1 MNCEAPR
8 HPEGCVGAVVAFH
21 GVPLCEAHV
30 AAFGACTGPWRTP
43 AGAREWLEGMANV
56 VRARGAFE
64 QVGVPLEDPSADK
77 KAFLPWVP
85 HGHSSGF
92 AWIGGSPAW
101 DSSDGR
107 YRVANSLA
115 ASSKKNTGAKKIE
128 KEPEN
133 TGKTNKN
140 FWHWEKFKKKK
151 KG

>member
-8 HPEGCVGAVVAFH
+8 HPEGCAGAVVAFH

-56 VRARGAFE
+56 VRARGALE
-64 QVGVPLEDPSADK
+64 RAGVPLEDPSADK
-77 KAFLPWVP
+77 KTFLPWVP
-85 HGHSSGF
+85 HGQSSGF
-92 AWIGGSPAW
+92 EWVGGSPAW

-107 YRVANSLA
+107 YRVNPLA
-115 ASSKKNTGAKKIE
+115 AKSNEKTEKIE
-128 KEPEN
+128 KEPKN
-133 TGKTNKN
+133 AGKNNKT
-140 FWHWEKFKKKK
+140 FWHWKKFNKKK